1 MSNFTTKTMA
11 IAMAAAVSVAG
22 PVGAGMIAPAAT
34 AQPNTTAPG
43 GAIDASKT
51 GSITINKYEGQPGD
65 TSTPLPGTTFTVE
78 QINLADTE
86 LNPRGYNLDR
96 QQAWDVV
103 AKWADNVAEAPAAGY
118 SGEQATNDEGT
129 ATFTGLPVGLYR
141 VTEQARG
148 GGYTVAPPFFV
159 TIPRTDGDGVSY
171 DVTVSPKNQRLQ
183 PTKEVETD
191 NYTVGDD
198 VQYNVA
204 TTLPAFEANR
214 QNESLQVVDTLPAQL
229 TWDVNNPNHTVRVA
243 YYDDSAAEAA
253 DVEGAAGTALEA
265 GTDYTVTLEEGNK
278 LTVTFTE
285 AGITKLR
292 EARAENPE
300 LTLGVRFKATVNAVP
315 DNGVLSNTAQ
325 VIYNG
330 NATDT
335 TDPRDPENTGTETQF
350 VNVAVT
356 KQLAGKDVDD
366 NKNGSGAK
374 FEIYR
379 CTQDSTSGRWN
390 IADGAE
396 PERVRVNN
404 ATVTE
409 IEATGDDGQ
418 AAVAN
423 ATGLNRAKADR
434 DANSTAVT
442 YVDYCAVE
450 TAGVAGYLDNPE
462 PQHLE
467 FTAAAE
473 TETGAAGT
481 LAGTVN
487 NAKNNI
493 WGNLPATG
501 ERTMLYILA
510 LGVVLFGAGAAYQL
524 SRRNAA

>member
-1 MSNFTTKTMA
+1 MSNITKKTMA

-22 PVGAGMIAPAAT
+22 PVGAGMLAP
-34 AQPNTTAPG
+34 TTAIAAPG
-43 GAIDASKT
+43 SAIDTSRT

-65 TSTPLPGTTFTVE
+65 TSTPLPGTTFRVE
-78 QINLADTE
+78 QINLKDDQ
-86 LNPRGYNLDR
+86 LNPQGYNLDR
-96 QQAWDVV
+96 HQAWDVV
-103 AKWADNVAEAPAAGY
+103 AKWADNVAGAPAAGY

-129 ATFTGLPVGLYR
+129 ATFEGLPVGLYR

-148 GGYTVAPPFFV
+148 GGYTVAPPFLV

-171 DVTVSPKNQRLQ
+171 DVTVSPKNQKLQ
-183 PTKEVETD
+183 PTKKVETD
-191 NYTVGDD
+191 NYTIGDD

-229 TWDVNNPNHTVRVA
+229 TWDANNPNHTVRVA
-243 YYDDSAAEAA
+243 YYANSADEAA
-253 DVEGAAGTALEA
+253 DVEGTAGTELKA
-265 GTDYTVTLEEGNK
+265 GTDYNVTLEEGNK

-292 EARAENPE
+292 AARAGNPE
-300 LTLGVRFKATVNAVP
+300 LALGVRFKATVNAVP

-335 TDPRDPENTGTETQF
+335 TDPRDPENPGTETQF

-356 KQLAGKDVDD
+356 KQLAGKNVDD
-366 NKNGSGAK
+366 GKNGSGAK

-379 CTQDSTSGRWN
+379 CTQDTSGRWN
-390 IADGAE
+390 IADGAQ

-409 IEATGDDGQ
+409 IEATGADGQ

-434 DANSTAVT
+434 DANSTAVA

-467 FTAAAE
+467 FTAAAG
-473 TETGAAGT
+473 TDTGAAGT

-501 ERTMLYILA
+501 ERTTLYILA
-510 LGVVLFGAGAAYQL
+510 LGIVLFGAGAAYQL

>member
-1 MSNFTTKTMA
+1 MSNITKKTMA

-22 PVGAGMIAPAAT
+22 PVGAGMLAPSTAIA
-34 AQPNTTAPG
+34 APG
-43 GAIDASKT
+43 SAIDTTRT

-65 TSTPLPGTTFTVE
+65 TATPLPGTTFQVE
-78 QINLADTE
+78 QINLQDDQ
-86 LNPRGYNLDR
+86 LNPHGYNLDR

-103 AKWADNVAEAPAAGY
+103 AKWADNVAGAPAGGY
-118 SGEQATNDEGT
+118 TGT
-129 ATFTGLPVGLYR
+129 QTTGADGTTKFDQLPVGLYR

-148 GGYTVAPPFFV
+148 GGYTVAPPFLV
-159 TIPRTDGDGVSY
+159 TIPRTDDGDPSY
-171 DVTVSPKNQRLQ
+171 DVTVSPKNQKLQ
-183 PTKEVETD
+183 PTKKVETD

-198 VQYNVA
+198 VQYNVS

-214 QNESLQVVDTLPAQL
+214 QNESLQVVDTMPAEL
-229 TWDVNNPNHTVRVA
+229 TWDANNPNHTVRVA

-253 DVEGAAGTALEA
+253 DVDGTAGTALEA
-265 GTDYTVTLEEGNK
+265 GTDYNVTLEAGNK
-278 LTVTFTE
+278 LTVSFTE

-292 EARAENPE
+292 EARATNPE
-300 LTLGVRFKATVNAVP
+300 LALGVRFKVTVTTAP
-315 DNGVLSNTAQ
+315 DNGVISNTAE

-330 NATDT
+330 NPTNT
-335 TDPRDPENTGTETQF
+335 TDPRDPENPGTETQF

-379 CTQDSTSGRWN
+379 CTQDSSGRWN
-390 IADGAE
+390 IADGAQ
-396 PERVRVNN
+396 PERVRVNDT
-404 ATVTE
+404 TVTE
-409 IEATGDDGQ
+409 ITATGADGQ

-423 ATGLNRAKADR
+423 VTGLNRAKADR
-434 DANSTAVT
+434 DANSTAVA
-442 YVDYCAVE
+442 YVDYCALE

-467 FTAAAE
+467 FTAAAGN
-473 TETGAAGT
+473 GAAGT

-501 ERTMLYILA
+501 ERTMLILLA
-510 LGVVLFGAGAAYQL
+510 IGAILFAGGAAYQL
-524 SRRNAA
+524 NRRNAA